1 MNHYLQ
7 VVMLKYPTI
16 YESVYEIVANS
27 LAAKYAFI
35 HKSDEFSEEL
45 AKKEVERIFVFNHN
59 LGLSDAILIHSWF
72 KDCCQFAV
80 DTTSEILDNHKS
92 KN

>member
-1 MNHYLQ
+1 MGKVTKVHKNKSGVIKQ
-7 VVMLKYPTI
+7 
-16 YESVYEIVANS
+16 ESLVGT
-27 LAAKYAFI
+27 L
-35 HKSDEFSEEL
+35 
-45 AKKEVERIFVFNHN
+45 KEVERIFVFNHN